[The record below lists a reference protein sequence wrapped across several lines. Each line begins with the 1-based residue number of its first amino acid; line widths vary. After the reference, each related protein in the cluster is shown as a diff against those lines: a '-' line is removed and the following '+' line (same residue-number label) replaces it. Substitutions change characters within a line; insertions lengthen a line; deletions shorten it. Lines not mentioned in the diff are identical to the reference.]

1 MSADYDS
8 QNARRLKSKYR
19 FFDRK

>member
-1 MSADYDS
+1 MSVDYNS

-19 FFDRK
+19 FFSRK